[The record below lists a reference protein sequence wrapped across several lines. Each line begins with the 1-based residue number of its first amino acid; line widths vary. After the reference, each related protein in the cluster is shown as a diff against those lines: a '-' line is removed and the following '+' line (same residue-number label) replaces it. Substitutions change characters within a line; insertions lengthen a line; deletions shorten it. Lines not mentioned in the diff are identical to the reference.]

1 MPYTFSRATLPIALL
16 TLTLFGAALSSQS
29 GAHRISNAVPDIA
42 RPLPL
47 GAVRLTGG
55 PLKQAQDLD
64 AKYLLAL
71 EPDRMLAFYRKRAA
85 LEPKAPPYGGWD
97 GDDRNLTGHIAG
109 HHLSAISI
117 MWQATGDA
125 RFKQRV
131 DYPESSESRFFD
143 VEYRIPPG
151 FVRGRQKVS
160 VRFEAAN
167 GSETAAV
174 FGIRIIRLDG

>member
-1 MPYTFSRATLPIALL
+1 MPSRLARATFPIAVLSL
-16 TLTLFGAALSSQS
+16 AFFAGAVGSQS
-29 GAHRISNAVPDIA
+29 GAHRITNAVPDIA

-47 GAVRLTGG
+47 GAVRLTAG

-64 AKYLLAL
+64 AKYLLDL
-71 EPDRMLAFYRKRAA
+71 EPDRMLAFYRKRAG

-117 MWQATGDA
+117 MWQATGDG

-131 DYPESSESRFFD
+131 DYMVGEL
-143 VEYRIPPG
+143 
-151 FVRGRQKVS
+151 K
-160 VRFEAAN
+160 
-167 GSETAAV
+167 AV
-174 FGIRIIRLDG
+174 QDKDGHG